1 MRTQASSQVKVTSLV
16 RYVRAG
22 KVYRREDLVPYS
34 TSVDRE
40 LQQLVAAGRLTK
52 AAQGLYYA
60 PRKSVFGDAP
70 PPEGEMLAAFL
81 KDKNF
86 LSFNPSV
93 YNSLRLGMTQL
104 HNKTIVY
111 NHKRHGKFCL
121 GNREYDFRV
130 KHRFPKPS
138 QVTPE
143 YLLVDMLNNLS
154 DLVEDTEV
162 LVKKAKSSVHRFDLD
177 KLRKALVMYGSAATR
192 KLTRGWL
199 DEQAI
204 MNDLQ
209 INDVEDLT

>member
-1 MRTQASSQVKVTSLV
+1 MRTQLSSQTKATPLV
-16 RYVRAG
+16 RHLRAG

-70 PPEGEMLAAFL
+70 PAEEEMLKAFL

-93 YNSLRLGMTQL
+93 YNSLRLGTTQL
-104 HNKTIVY
+104 YNKAIVY
-111 NHKRHGKFCL
+111 NHKRHGKFRL

-130 KHRFPKPS
+130 KHHFPLPD
-138 QVTPE
+138 QVTSE
-143 YLLVDMLNNLS
+143 YLLVDMLNNFDELA
-154 DLVEDTEV
+154 EDEDHV
-162 LVKKAKSSVHRFDLD
+162 FAIARRKLPQFDAKKLH
-177 KLRKALVMYGSAATR
+177 KALQDYGSAATR
-192 KLTRGWL
+192 RLMKSWL
-199 DEQAI
+199 NELDVTQAEA
-204 MNDLQ
+204 
-209 INDVEDLT
+209 VE

>member
-1 MRTQASSQVKVTSLV
+1 MRAQLSSQNKATPLAMH
-16 RYVRAG
+16 VRAG

-70 PPEGEMLAAFL
+70 PAEEEMLEAFL

-104 HNKTIVY
+104 YNKTIVY
-111 NHKRHGKFCL
+111 NHKRHGKFRL
-121 GNREYDFRV
+121 GNREFDFRV
-130 KHRFPKPS
+130 KHRFPLTN
-138 QVTPE
+138 QVTSE
-143 YLLVDMLNNLS
+143 YLLVDMLNNL
-154 DLVEDTEV
+154 DELAEDEDQV
-162 LVKKAKSSVHRFDLD
+162 LAIARRKLAQFDTKKLQKSLQD
-177 KLRKALVMYGSAATR
+177 YGSAATR
-192 KLTRGWL
+192 RLMKSWL
-199 DEQAI
+199 NELAATKP
-204 MNDLQ
+204 
-209 INDVEDLT
+209 EPAK